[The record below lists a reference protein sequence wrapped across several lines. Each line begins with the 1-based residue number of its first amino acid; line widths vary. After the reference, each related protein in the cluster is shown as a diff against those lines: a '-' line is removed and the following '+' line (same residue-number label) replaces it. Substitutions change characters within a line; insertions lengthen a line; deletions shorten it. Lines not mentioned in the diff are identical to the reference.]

1 MKQILFKLFENLK
14 QLGIKPNIGS
24 RTNVTPIRG
33 SEIDR
38 LINRPVTPKEFDY
51 SKPEVVDS
59 MRSIVQNASD
69 YVGQFTERQLKTFN
83 DNVERILGV
92 IKPKE
97 ITADVVDIAT
107 KEKIT
112 GPGLESLMKEKGV
125 ASISRKT
132 IEAETLIKQFL
143 DDDLISLNAKQIDQL
158 SRGKAEDVFENI
170 FGSKAKELIT
180 GKNTNE
186 SLNEVYNKLKTTKD
200 TRGRLPDDPSFD
212 PSDINF
218 KDGGSVSE
226 DVKQLLK
233 EEFIEL
239 INADPESFPDTN
251 AGFRRFLKRKGSPV
265 FNYKKGGEVKE
276 PKQTDAEIEEEI
288 RENKKELLGK
298 KSILDLYKGN
308 TLFGLDLDFADK
320 NIGGEFGQYNKKD
333 IKDPRIGLSIIPN
346 VQDDTSSRWG
356 ISIGPRGG
364 GLTFMKPFSQIGF
377 SGDWE
382 EVPESWY
389 EDNIPDVNVLIPEL
403 PEMKK
408 GGRVNL
414 RQGGGLYPEEL
425 LPLIGK
431 ETELSNR
438 ELEKLFSESDMSEED
453 ISKYYKKYPIKLGD
467 LEINPRVNITSG
479 DFSPNPFTTVSDKSQ
494 LSGGDIR
501 YKIKD
506 GIYATGSLDKQRNSR
521 NIKYDFPFI
530 DEAITQSNTY
540 KRSPYTVGLDYEGDQ
555 SVITST
561 YDPEQK
567 QFNIRGTYLFE
578 PGGGLNKLFKGYGG
592 MKKGGVA
599 NLFKKRKRYADGG
612 ASAQDQSEFLD
623 IPDQVKSY
631 IASLSRAED
640 KQDVYDLYRRKKA
653 EDQSAQRA
661 IEEENRRENLL
672 GKTFPEG
679 YFDPATYEIPT
690 VDPFSGQ
697 QVSAQDQAA
706 FGTTSGINFSS
717 KYESLEYDP
726 ATNNYIKVIREG
738 SNAGGNEAR
747 DPIVSNVGTGIFS
760 GPAYDTYSQA
770 RSDAY
775 TNSPNK
781 FTYDVTANQAAGQFA
796 QDKLKELLG
805 DNILSQTL
813 GTIGTVAAVPLAF
826 YSSPFHEAA
835 QVINEGR
842 MEPGSGIKGFYDAFM
857 NELPLSTAA
866 NRAAGVLKSIPG
878 IGESIYSGAYNLGE
892 SLGNLRSNISN
903 PNVQRTVNVGSYDP
917 GVQALGASI
926 GNLDYSTMN
935 ALRNNADL
943 LNTITGQT
951 TNMANGGLTKT
962 IPPVRG
968 PNPQGVESLFKKRYN

>member
-59 MRSIVQNASD
+59 MRGIVQNASD

-125 ASISRKT
+125 APIGRKT

-200 TRGRLPDDPSFD
+200 TRGRLPDDPNFD

-239 INADPESFPDTN
+239 INENPESFPDTN

-265 FNYKKGGEVKE
+265 FNYKKGGKVGGKDKSKAEE
-276 PKQTDAEIEEEI
+276 PLSNYKSYS
-288 RENKKELLGK
+288 ENELLSSLDAKMPNLEIIEDELITMPMFEGK
-298 KSILDLYKGN
+298 DIVPKGSRPVMPSEEYFRQRLFLDL
-308 TLFGLDLDFADK
+308 A
-320 NIGGEFGQYNKKD
+320 
-333 IKDPRIGLSIIPN
+333 
-346 VQDDTSSRWG
+346 
-356 ISIGPRGG
+356 
-364 GLTFMKPFSQIGF
+364 
-377 SGDWE
+377 
-382 EVPESWY
+382 
-389 EDNIPDVNVLIPEL
+389 
-403 PEMKK
+403 K
-408 GGRVNL
+408 GGRV
-414 RQGGGLYPEEL
+414 
-425 LPLIGK
+425 
-431 ETELSNR
+431 
-438 ELEKLFSESDMSEED
+438 
-453 ISKYYKKYPIKLGD
+453 
-467 LEINPRVNITSG
+467 
-479 DFSPNPFTTVSDKSQ
+479 
-494 LSGGDIR
+494 
-501 YKIKD
+501 
-506 GIYATGSLDKQRNSR
+506 
-521 NIKYDFPFI
+521 
-530 DEAITQSNTY
+530 
-540 KRSPYTVGLDYEGDQ
+540 
-555 SVITST
+555 
-561 YDPEQK
+561 
-567 QFNIRGTYLFE
+567 
-578 PGGGLNKLFKGYGG
+578 
-592 MKKGGVA
+592 
-599 NLFKKRKRYADGG
+599 KKRKRYADGG
-612 ASAQDQSEFLD
+612 
-623 IPDQVKSY
+623 
-631 IASLSRAED
+631 
-640 KQDVYDLYRRKKA
+640 
-653 EDQSAQRA
+653 
-661 IEEENRRENLL
+661 
-672 GKTFPEG
+672 
-679 YFDPATYEIPT
+679 TYPT
-690 VDPFSGQ
+690 SVNAPNGIQYELIYSPFSG
-697 QVSAQDQAA
+697 
-706 FGTTSGINFSS
+706 
-717 KYESLEYDP
+717 KPLYRPKYDP
-726 ATNNYIKVIREG
+726 SRSDLNYYG
-738 SNAGGNEAR
+738 T
-747 DPIVSNVGTGIFS
+747 DPEEFFKTIMSTGTSTPTTTEIPSTGFFS

-775 TNSPNK
+775 ANSPNK

-842 MEPGSGIKGFYDAFM
+842 MEPGSGVKGFYDAFM

-892 SLGNLRSNISN
+892 SLANLKSNISN
-903 PNVQRTVNVGSYDP
+903 PTIQRTVNVGSYDP
-917 GVQALGASI
+917 GVQTLGSSI

-951 TNMANGGLTKT
+951 ANMANGGLTKT

>member
-1 MKQILFKLFENLK
+1 MKQILFRLFENLK

-24 RTNVTPIRG
+24 RTNVTPIPG

-59 MRSIVQNASD
+59 MRGIIQNASD

-83 DNVERILGV
+83 NNVERILGI

-97 ITADVVDIAT
+97 TTADVVDLAT

-212 PSDINF
+212 PSDIEF

-226 DVKQLLK
+226 DVRKLLK

-239 INADPESFPDTN
+239 INANPESFPDTN

-265 FNYKKGGEVKE
+265 FNYKE
-276 PKQTDAEIEEEI
+276 
-288 RENKKELLGK
+288 
-298 KSILDLYKGN
+298 
-308 TLFGLDLDFADK
+308 
-320 NIGGEFGQYNKKD
+320 
-333 IKDPRIGLSIIPN
+333 
-346 VQDDTSSRWG
+346 
-356 ISIGPRGG
+356 
-364 GLTFMKPFSQIGF
+364 
-377 SGDWE
+377 
-382 EVPESWY
+382 
-389 EDNIPDVNVLIPEL
+389 
-403 PEMKK
+403 

-431 ETELSNR
+431 DTELSNR

-521 NIKYDFPFI
+521 NIKYDFPFM

-555 SVITST
+555 SVITSA

-599 NLFKKRKRYADGG
+599 NLFKKRKRYAEGG
-612 ASAQDQSEFLD
+612 FITMKDNGDYVVTYPSGSSSLYSGTSNPEFLQHL
-623 IPDQVKSY
+623 ISQ
-631 IASLSRAED
+631 
-640 KQDVYDLYRRKKA
+640 
-653 EDQSAQRA
+653 
-661 IEEENRRENLL
+661 
-672 GKTFPEG
+672 G
-679 YFDPATYEIPT
+679 YSFSGQQGSTGMSTPTTTEIPT

-706 FGTTSGINFSS
+706 IENIKKRLDYLKSLDPNYLVPGSAGGMVLEDVIAGQQETLNDILNKYTNQPTNFPTIDPFTGKPYGIDPNAPVQPIGPSPPDNYYDEVPTVDPFSGQQVSAQDQAAFATTSGINFNRR
-717 KYESLEYDP
+717 YDSLEYDP

-770 RSDAY
+770 RTDAY

-813 GTIGTVAAVPLAF
+813 GTIGTVAAVPFAF
-826 YSSPFHEAA
+826 YSSPFHEVA

-903 PNVQRTVNVGSYDP
+903 PTVQRTVNVGSYDP

-935 ALRNNADL
+935 ALRNNASM
-943 LNTITGQT
+943 LNSITGQT
-951 TNMANGGLTKT
+951 ANMANGGLTKT
-962 IPPVRG
+962 VPPVRG
-968 PNPQGVESLFKKRYN
+968 PSPQGVESLFRRRYN

>member
-1 MKQILFKLFENLK
+1 MKQILFRLFENLK

-24 RTNVTPIRG
+24 RTNVTPIPG

-59 MRSIVQNASD
+59 MKGIIQNASD

-92 IKPKE
+92 VKPKE
-97 ITADVVDIAT
+97 ITADVVDLAT

-125 ASISRKT
+125 ASISKKT

-200 TRGRLPDDPSFD
+200 TRGRLPDDPNFD

-226 DVKQLLK
+226 DVKKLLK

-239 INADPESFPDTN
+239 INEDPESFPDTN
-251 AGFRRFLKRKGSPV
+251 SGFRRFLKRKGSPV
-265 FNYKKGGEVKE
+265 FNYKEGGKVKE

-288 RENKKELLGK
+288 RENKKELLSK
-298 KSILDLYKGN
+298 KSLLPFYKGN
-308 TLFGLDLDFADK
+308 TLFGLDLDFSDK

-356 ISIGPRGG
+356 ISIGPKGG
-364 GLTFMKPFSQIGF
+364 GITFMKPFSQIGL

-403 PEMKK
+403 PEMKN
-408 GGRVNL
+408 GGKVAKENKSKAEEPL
-414 RQGGGLYPEEL
+414 SKYKSYSENEL
-425 LPLIGK
+425 LSSLDAKMPNLEIVDDELVTMPKFEPRDVVPKGSIPVMPVEEYLRRRFQIDLADGGEVK
-431 ETELSNR
+431 SFEEKSLNKKGYETEGLSKK
-438 ELEKLFSESDMSEED
+438 EIFDLYDSVMGTFS
-453 ISKYYKKYPIKLGD
+453 K
-467 LEINPRVNITSG
+467 
-479 DFSPNPFTTVSDKSQ
+479 
-494 LSGGDIR
+494 R
-501 YKIKD
+501 Y
-506 GIYATGSLDKQRNSR
+506 
-521 NIKYDFPFI
+521 
-530 DEAITQSNTY
+530 
-540 KRSPYTVGLDYEGDQ
+540 
-555 SVITST
+555 
-561 YDPEQK
+561 
-567 QFNIRGTYLFE
+567 
-578 PGGGLNKLFKGYGG
+578 
-592 MKKGGVA
+592 KKGGVSS
-599 NLFKKRKRYADGG
+599 LFKKRKRYADGGVASMFRKRPGYAEGG

-623 IPDQVKSY
+623 IPDQVKLY

-653 EDQSAQRA
+653 ELQTEVP
-661 IEEENRRENLL
+661 I
-672 GKTFPEG
+672 
-679 YFDPATYEIPT
+679 I
-690 VDPFSGQ
+690 DPFSGQ

-842 MEPGSGIKGFYDAFM
+842 MKPGSGIKGFYDAFM

-951 TNMANGGLTKT
+951 TNMAKGGRVSMSNGGLTNT
-962 IPPVRG
+962 IPPARG
-968 PNPQGVESLFKKRYN
+968 PSSQGVESLFTRRYN

>member
-1 MKQILFKLFENLK
+1 MKQILFRLFENLK

-24 RTNVTPIRG
+24 RTNVTPIPG

-59 MRSIVQNASD
+59 MKGIIQNASD

-83 DNVERILGV
+83 DNVERILGI

-97 ITADVVDIAT
+97 ITADVVDLAT

-125 ASISRKT
+125 ASISKKT

-200 TRGRLPDDPSFD
+200 TRGRLPDDPNFD

-226 DVKQLLK
+226 DVKKLLK

-239 INADPESFPDTN
+239 INEDPESFPDTN
-251 AGFRRFLKRKGSPV
+251 SGFRRFLKRKGSPV
-265 FNYKKGGEVKE
+265 FNYKEGGKVKE

-288 RENKKELLGK
+288 RENKKELLSK
-298 KSILDLYKGN
+298 KSLLPFYKGN
-308 TLFGLDLDFADK
+308 TLFGLDLDFSDK

-356 ISIGPRGG
+356 ISIGPKGG
-364 GLTFMKPFSQIGF
+364 GITFMKPFSQIGL

-403 PEMKK
+403 PEMKN
-408 GGRVNL
+408 GGKVAKENKSKAEEPL
-414 RQGGGLYPEEL
+414 SKYKSYSENEL
-425 LPLIGK
+425 LSSLDAKMPNLEIVDDELVTMPKFEPRDVVPKGSIPVMPVEEYLRRRFQIDLADGGEVK
-431 ETELSNR
+431 SFEEKSLNKKGYETEGLSKK
-438 ELEKLFSESDMSEED
+438 EIFDLYDSVMGTFS
-453 ISKYYKKYPIKLGD
+453 K
-467 LEINPRVNITSG
+467 
-479 DFSPNPFTTVSDKSQ
+479 
-494 LSGGDIR
+494 R
-501 YKIKD
+501 Y
-506 GIYATGSLDKQRNSR
+506 
-521 NIKYDFPFI
+521 
-530 DEAITQSNTY
+530 
-540 KRSPYTVGLDYEGDQ
+540 
-555 SVITST
+555 
-561 YDPEQK
+561 
-567 QFNIRGTYLFE
+567 
-578 PGGGLNKLFKGYGG
+578 
-592 MKKGGVA
+592 KKGGVSS
-599 NLFKKRKRYADGG
+599 LFKKRKRYADGGVASMFRKRPGYAEGG

-623 IPDQVKSY
+623 IPDQVKLY

-653 EDQSAQRA
+653 ELQTEVP
-661 IEEENRRENLL
+661 I
-672 GKTFPEG
+672 
-679 YFDPATYEIPT
+679 I
-690 VDPFSGQ
+690 DPFSGQ

-951 TNMANGGLTKT
+951 TNMAKGGRVSMSNGGLTNT
-962 IPPVRG
+962 IPPARG
-968 PNPQGVESLFKKRYN
+968 PSSQGVESLFTRRYN

>member
-1 MKQILFKLFENLK
+1 MKQILFRLFENLK

-38 LINRPVTPKEFDY
+38 LINKPVTPKEFDY

-97 ITADVVDIAT
+97 TTAEVVDLAT

-112 GPGLESLMKEKGV
+112 GPGLESLMREKGV
-125 ASISRKT
+125 APISRKT

-200 TRGRLPDDPSFD
+200 ARGRLPDDPNFD

-226 DVKQLLK
+226 DVKKLLK

-265 FNYKKGGEVKE
+265 FNYKKGG
-276 PKQTDAEIEEEI
+276 
-288 RENKKELLGK
+288 
-298 KSILDLYKGN
+298 
-308 TLFGLDLDFADK
+308 
-320 NIGGEFGQYNKKD
+320 
-333 IKDPRIGLSIIPN
+333 
-346 VQDDTSSRWG
+346 
-356 ISIGPRGG
+356 
-364 GLTFMKPFSQIGF
+364 
-377 SGDWE
+377 
-382 EVPESWY
+382 
-389 EDNIPDVNVLIPEL
+389 
-403 PEMKK
+403 
-408 GGRVNL
+408 RVNL

-431 ETELSNR
+431 DTELSNR
-438 ELEKLFSESDMSEED
+438 ELEKLFSESDISEED

-521 NIKYDFPFI
+521 NIKYDFPFM

-555 SVITST
+555 SVITSA

-592 MKKGGVA
+592 M
-599 NLFKKRKRYADGG
+599 
-612 ASAQDQSEFLD
+612 
-623 IPDQVKSY
+623 
-631 IASLSRAED
+631 
-640 KQDVYDLYRRKKA
+640 
-653 EDQSAQRA
+653 
-661 IEEENRRENLL
+661 
-672 GKTFPEG
+672 
-679 YFDPATYEIPT
+679 
-690 VDPFSGQ
+690 
-697 QVSAQDQAA
+697 
-706 FGTTSGINFSS
+706 
-717 KYESLEYDP
+717 
-726 ATNNYIKVIREG
+726 
-738 SNAGGNEAR
+738 
-747 DPIVSNVGTGIFS
+747 
-760 GPAYDTYSQA
+760 
-770 RSDAY
+770 
-775 TNSPNK
+775 
-781 FTYDVTANQAAGQFA
+781 
-796 QDKLKELLG
+796 
-805 DNILSQTL
+805 
-813 GTIGTVAAVPLAF
+813 
-826 YSSPFHEAA
+826 
-835 QVINEGR
+835 
-842 MEPGSGIKGFYDAFM
+842 
-857 NELPLSTAA
+857 
-866 NRAAGVLKSIPG
+866 
-878 IGESIYSGAYNLGE
+878 
-892 SLGNLRSNISN
+892 
-903 PNVQRTVNVGSYDP
+903 
-917 GVQALGASI
+917 
-926 GNLDYSTMN
+926 
-935 ALRNNADL
+935 
-943 LNTITGQT
+943 
-951 TNMANGGLTKT
+951 ANGGRVNTNLTKT
-962 IPPVRG
+962 IPPVKG
-968 PNPQGVESLFKKRYN
+968 PNSQGIETLFKKR

>member
-24 RTNVTPIRG
+24 RTNVTPIPG

-38 LINRPVTPKEFDY
+38 LINRKVTPKEFDY

-59 MRSIVQNASD
+59 MKSIVQNASD

-83 DNVERILGV
+83 DNVERIIGAV
-92 IKPKE
+92 KPKE
-97 ITADVVDIAT
+97 TTAEVVDLAT

-112 GPGLESLMKEKGV
+112 GPGLESLMREKGV
-125 ASISRKT
+125 APISRKT

-158 SRGKAEDVFENI
+158 SRGRAEDVFENI

-200 TRGRLPDDPSFD
+200 TRGRLPDDPNFD

-218 KDGGSVSE
+218 RDGGSVSE
-226 DVKQLLK
+226 DVKKLLK

-265 FNYKKGGEVKE
+265 FNYKDGGEVKE
-276 PKQTDAEIEEEI
+276 SKQTDAEMEEEI
-288 RENKKELLGK
+288 RENKKELLNK
-298 KSILDLYKGN
+298 KSILNLYKGN

-346 VQDDTSSRWG
+346 VQDDTSSRLG
-356 ISIGPRGG
+356 ISIGPKGG
-364 GLTFMKPFSQIGF
+364 GITFMKPFSGELI
-377 SGDWE
+377 DE
-382 EVPESWY
+382 ENMSSKMTDEELIQNYINFAKNVWGTKVT
-389 EDNIPDVNVLIPEL
+389 EDEARKTLGIYKIPDTNVRDLIIPK
-403 PEMKK
+403 MKK
-408 GGRVNL
+408 GGKVKEKAEEPLSN
-414 RQGGGLYPEEL
+414 YESYSENEL
-425 LPLIGK
+425 LSSLDAKMPNLEIIEDELITMPMFEGK
-431 ETELSNR
+431 DIVPKGSR
-438 ELEKLFSESDMSEED
+438 PVMPSEE
-453 ISKYYKKYPIKLGD
+453 YFRQRLFLD
-467 LEINPRVNITSG
+467 L
-479 DFSPNPFTTVSDKSQ
+479 
-494 LSGGDIR
+494 
-501 YKIKD
+501 
-506 GIYATGSLDKQRNSR
+506 A
-521 NIKYDFPFI
+521 
-530 DEAITQSNTY
+530 
-540 KRSPYTVGLDYEGDQ
+540 
-555 SVITST
+555 
-561 YDPEQK
+561 
-567 QFNIRGTYLFE
+567 
-578 PGGGLNKLFKGYGG
+578 
-592 MKKGGVA
+592 KGGRV
-599 NLFKKRKRYADGG
+599 KKRKRYADGG
-612 ASAQDQSEFLD
+612 
-623 IPDQVKSY
+623 
-631 IASLSRAED
+631 
-640 KQDVYDLYRRKKA
+640 
-653 EDQSAQRA
+653 
-661 IEEENRRENLL
+661 
-672 GKTFPEG
+672 
-679 YFDPATYEIPT
+679 TYPT
-690 VDPFSGQ
+690 SVNAPNGIQYELIYSPFSG
-697 QVSAQDQAA
+697 
-706 FGTTSGINFSS
+706 
-717 KYESLEYDP
+717 KPLYRPKYDP
-726 ATNNYIKVIREG
+726 SRSDLNYYG
-738 SNAGGNEAR
+738 T
-747 DPIVSNVGTGIFS
+747 DPEEFFKTIMSTGTSTPTTTEIPSTGFFS

-775 TNSPNK
+775 ANSPNK

-842 MEPGSGIKGFYDAFM
+842 MEPGSGVKGFYDAFM

-892 SLGNLRSNISN
+892 SLANLKSNISN
-903 PNVQRTVNVGSYDP
+903 PTIQRTVNVGSYDP
-917 GVQALGASI
+917 GVQTLGASI

-951 TNMANGGLTKT
+951 ANMANGGLTKT

>member
-1 MKQILFKLFENLK
+1 MKQILFRLFENLK

-24 RTNVTPIRG
+24 RTNVTPIPG

-59 MRSIVQNASD
+59 MKGIIQNASD

-92 IKPKE
+92 VKPKE
-97 ITADVVDIAT
+97 ITADVVDLAT

-125 ASISRKT
+125 ASISKKT

-200 TRGRLPDDPSFD
+200 TRGRLPDDPNFD

-226 DVKQLLK
+226 DVKKLLK

-239 INADPESFPDTN
+239 INEDPESFPDTN
-251 AGFRRFLKRKGSPV
+251 SGFRRFLKRKGSPV
-265 FNYKKGGEVKE
+265 FNYKEGGKVKE

-288 RENKKELLGK
+288 RENKKELLSK
-298 KSILDLYKGN
+298 KSLLPFYKGN
-308 TLFGLDLDFADK
+308 TLFGLDLDFSDK

-356 ISIGPRGG
+356 ISIGPKGG
-364 GLTFMKPFSQIGF
+364 GITFMKPFSQIGL

-403 PEMKK
+403 PEMKN
-408 GGRVNL
+408 GGKVAKENKSKAEEPL
-414 RQGGGLYPEEL
+414 SKYKSYSENEL
-425 LPLIGK
+425 LSSLDAKMPNLEIVDDELVTMPKFEPRDVVPKGSIPVMPVEEYLRRRFQIDLADGGEVK
-431 ETELSNR
+431 SFEEKSLNKKGYETEGLSKK
-438 ELEKLFSESDMSEED
+438 EIFDLYDSVMGTFS
-453 ISKYYKKYPIKLGD
+453 K
-467 LEINPRVNITSG
+467 
-479 DFSPNPFTTVSDKSQ
+479 
-494 LSGGDIR
+494 R
-501 YKIKD
+501 Y
-506 GIYATGSLDKQRNSR
+506 
-521 NIKYDFPFI
+521 
-530 DEAITQSNTY
+530 
-540 KRSPYTVGLDYEGDQ
+540 
-555 SVITST
+555 
-561 YDPEQK
+561 
-567 QFNIRGTYLFE
+567 
-578 PGGGLNKLFKGYGG
+578 
-592 MKKGGVA
+592 KKGGVSS
-599 NLFKKRKRYADGG
+599 LFKKRKRYADGGVASMFRKRPGYAEGG

-623 IPDQVKSY
+623 IPDQVKLY

-653 EDQSAQRA
+653 ELQTEVP
-661 IEEENRRENLL
+661 I
-672 GKTFPEG
+672 
-679 YFDPATYEIPT
+679 I
-690 VDPFSGQ
+690 DPFSGQ

-951 TNMANGGLTKT
+951 TNMAKGGRVSMSNGGLTNT
-962 IPPVRG
+962 IPPARG
-968 PNPQGVESLFKKRYN
+968 PSSQGVESLFTRRYN

>member
-24 RTNVTPIRG
+24 RTNVTPIPG

-38 LINRPVTPKEFDY
+38 LINRKVTPKEFDY

-59 MRSIVQNASD
+59 MKSIVQNASD

-83 DNVERILGV
+83 DNVERIIGAV
-92 IKPKE
+92 KPKE
-97 ITADVVDIAT
+97 TTAEVVDLAT

-112 GPGLESLMKEKGV
+112 GPGLESLMREKGV
-125 ASISRKT
+125 APISRKT

-158 SRGKAEDVFENI
+158 SRGRAEDVFENI

-200 TRGRLPDDPSFD
+200 ARGRLPDDPNFD

-226 DVKQLLK
+226 DVKKLLK

-265 FNYKKGGEVKE
+265 FNYKKGGKVKE
-276 PKQTDAEIEEEI
+276 KAEEPLSKYESYS
-288 RENKKELLGK
+288 ENELLSSLDAKMPNLEIIEDELITMPMFEGK
-298 KSILDLYKGN
+298 DIVPKGSRPVMPSEEYFRQRLFLDL
-308 TLFGLDLDFADK
+308 A
-320 NIGGEFGQYNKKD
+320 
-333 IKDPRIGLSIIPN
+333 
-346 VQDDTSSRWG
+346 
-356 ISIGPRGG
+356 
-364 GLTFMKPFSQIGF
+364 
-377 SGDWE
+377 
-382 EVPESWY
+382 
-389 EDNIPDVNVLIPEL
+389 
-403 PEMKK
+403 K
-408 GGRVNL
+408 GGRV
-414 RQGGGLYPEEL
+414 
-425 LPLIGK
+425 
-431 ETELSNR
+431 
-438 ELEKLFSESDMSEED
+438 
-453 ISKYYKKYPIKLGD
+453 
-467 LEINPRVNITSG
+467 
-479 DFSPNPFTTVSDKSQ
+479 
-494 LSGGDIR
+494 
-501 YKIKD
+501 
-506 GIYATGSLDKQRNSR
+506 
-521 NIKYDFPFI
+521 
-530 DEAITQSNTY
+530 
-540 KRSPYTVGLDYEGDQ
+540 
-555 SVITST
+555 
-561 YDPEQK
+561 
-567 QFNIRGTYLFE
+567 
-578 PGGGLNKLFKGYGG
+578 
-592 MKKGGVA
+592 
-599 NLFKKRKRYADGG
+599 KKRKRYADGG
-612 ASAQDQSEFLD
+612 
-623 IPDQVKSY
+623 
-631 IASLSRAED
+631 
-640 KQDVYDLYRRKKA
+640 
-653 EDQSAQRA
+653 
-661 IEEENRRENLL
+661 
-672 GKTFPEG
+672 
-679 YFDPATYEIPT
+679 TYPT
-690 VDPFSGQ
+690 SVNAPNGIQYELIYSPFSG
-697 QVSAQDQAA
+697 
-706 FGTTSGINFSS
+706 
-717 KYESLEYDP
+717 KPLYRPKYDP
-726 ATNNYIKVIREG
+726 SRSDLNYYG
-738 SNAGGNEAR
+738 T
-747 DPIVSNVGTGIFS
+747 DPEEFFKTIMSTGTSTPTTTEIPSTGFFS

-775 TNSPNK
+775 ANSPNK

-842 MEPGSGIKGFYDAFM
+842 MEPGSGVKGFYDAFM

-892 SLGNLRSNISN
+892 SLANLKSNISN
-903 PNVQRTVNVGSYDP
+903 PTIQRTVNVGSYDP
-917 GVQALGASI
+917 GVQTLGASI

-951 TNMANGGLTKT
+951 ANMANGGLTKT

>member
-1 MKQILFKLFENLK
+1 MKQILFRLFENLK

-38 LINRPVTPKEFDY
+38 LINKPVTPKEFDY

-97 ITADVVDIAT
+97 TTAEVVDLAT

-112 GPGLESLMKEKGV
+112 GPGLESLMREKGV
-125 ASISRKT
+125 PSISRKT

-200 TRGRLPDDPSFD
+200 ARGRLPDDPNFD

-226 DVKQLLK
+226 DVKKLLK

-356 ISIGPRGG
+356 ISIGPKGG

-408 GGRVNL
+408 GGKVVKEKKSKAEEPLSN
-414 RQGGGLYPEEL
+414 YESYSENEL
-425 LPLIGK
+425 LSSLDAKMPNLEIIEDELVTMPMFQPRDVVPKGSRPVMPSLEGILNAVYREPIGIK
-431 ETELSNR
+431 NGGY
-438 ELEKLFSESDMSEED
+438 
-453 ISKYYKKYPIKLGD
+453 ISKGGK
-467 LEINPRVNITSG
+467 VN
-479 DFSPNPFTTVSDKSQ
+479 
-494 LSGGDIR
+494 
-501 YKIKD
+501 
-506 GIYATGSLDKQRNSR
+506 
-521 NIKYDFPFI
+521 
-530 DEAITQSNTY
+530 
-540 KRSPYTVGLDYEGDQ
+540 
-555 SVITST
+555 
-561 YDPEQK
+561 
-567 QFNIRGTYLFE
+567 
-578 PGGGLNKLFKGYGG
+578 
-592 MKKGGVA
+592 
-599 NLFKKRKRYADGG
+599 
-612 ASAQDQSEFLD
+612 
-623 IPDQVKSY
+623 
-631 IASLSRAED
+631 
-640 KQDVYDLYRRKKA
+640 
-653 EDQSAQRA
+653 
-661 IEEENRRENLL
+661 
-672 GKTFPEG
+672 
-679 YFDPATYEIPT
+679 
-690 VDPFSGQ
+690 
-697 QVSAQDQAA
+697 
-706 FGTTSGINFSS
+706 
-717 KYESLEYDP
+717 
-726 ATNNYIKVIREG
+726 TN
-738 SNAGGNEAR
+738 
-747 DPIVSNVGTGIFS
+747 
-760 GPAYDTYSQA
+760 
-770 RSDAY
+770 
-775 TNSPNK
+775 
-781 FTYDVTANQAAGQFA
+781 
-796 QDKLKELLG
+796 
-805 DNILSQTL
+805 
-813 GTIGTVAAVPLAF
+813 
-826 YSSPFHEAA
+826 
-835 QVINEGR
+835 
-842 MEPGSGIKGFYDAFM
+842 
-857 NELPLSTAA
+857 
-866 NRAAGVLKSIPG
+866 
-878 IGESIYSGAYNLGE
+878 
-892 SLGNLRSNISN
+892 
-903 PNVQRTVNVGSYDP
+903 
-917 GVQALGASI
+917 
-926 GNLDYSTMN
+926 
-935 ALRNNADL
+935 
-943 LNTITGQT
+943 
-951 TNMANGGLTKT
+951 LTKT
-962 IPPVRG
+962 IPPVKG
-968 PNPQGVESLFKKRYN
+968 PNSQGVESLFKKR